1 MLARRRGRGRQEEG
15 QALLELALVTPIL
28 VLLFMAIF
36 QFAYVIQ
43 TQMGLTNALRE
54 AGRRV
59 AASTTTVPVWADLE
73 NYTLDQLCGVH
84 VAPCSGGLLADNVSG
99 FDPARVGGG
108 LPDVQFCR
116 YDAGTGGVDYQVIAS
131 VTYNHPLF
139 FGLMAFATDA
149 LDGTQDGNWTLTA
162 TAQMRLE
169 NIDGA
174 DPTLQDPG
182 PCP

>member
-1 MLARRRGRGRQEEG
+1 MLARRRGRDSEQG

-59 AASTTTVPVWADLE
+59 AASTTAVPVWADLE
-73 NYTLDQLCGVH
+73 NYVLDQLCGGH

-99 FDPARVGGG
+99 FDPDRVAGG
-108 LPDVQFCR
+108 LPDVAFCR
-116 YDAGTGGVDYQVIAS
+116 YNAGTGGVDYQVIAT

-149 LDGTQDGNWTLTA
+149 MDGTQDGDWTLTA

-169 NIDGA
+169 NIDGS
-174 DPTLQDPG
+174 DVTLVDPG
-182 PCP
+182 ACT